1 MANNLSK
8 YFKGTFNNDNIQKE
22 CDIVN
27 VNINVSVNNDNNNN
41 NDNGIIIND
50 IDNDEIIL
58 YDNEYIIRGEEVL
71 INIDGELVNIN
82 MVNDNVVNEEEEE
95 RRRTERRNRL
105 QRFRNRRLN
114 NN

>member
-8 YFKGTFNNDNIQKE
+8 YFKGTINNDNIQKE
-22 CDIVN
+22 RDIVN

-82 MVNDNVVNEEEEE
+82 MNDDDDDEEE
-95 RRRTERRNRL
+95 RRRTERRNRM
-105 QRFRNRRLN
+105 QRFRNRRLIN
-114 NN
+114 N